1 MSCKTSDDLL
11 PCPFCGGMAHV
22 RSKIAYRRTGRRAT
36 VFDFQP
42 GMPEFGIHDR
52 EVENEVDLLDWRFG
66 FQVWCGR
73 CKVKTP
79 YKWGP
84 WNGYTK
90 AEVEELY
97 REDFY
102 NHAPND
108 TDEPAKLAAIDVW
121 NRRTNDSTD

>member
-1 MSCKTSDDLL
+1 MTPTREELL
-11 PCPFCGGMAHV
+11 PCPFCGGSAHV
-22 RSKIAYRRTGRRAT
+22 RRKIAYRRTGCRVT

-52 EVENEVDLLDWRFG
+52 EVENEVDVLDWRFG

-73 CKVKTP
+73 CKSKTM

-84 WNGYTK
+84 WHAYTND
-90 AEVEELY
+90 EIEELD

-102 NHAPND
+102 RHVPNGA
-108 TDEPAKLAAIDVW
+108 DEPARLLAIEVW
-121 NRRTNDSTD
+121 NRRTDDAD

>member
-1 MSCKTSDDLL
+1 MALTSDELL

-22 RSKIAYRRTGRRAT
+22 RRKIAYRRTGRRAT

-42 GMPEFGIHDR
+42 GMPEFGTYDR
-52 EVENEVDLLDWRFG
+52 EVENEVDVLDWRFG

-73 CKVKTP
+73 CKTKTQ

-84 WNGYTK
+84 WHAYT
-90 AEVEELY
+90 ADEIEELG

-121 NRRTNDSTD
+121 NRRASDDIH

>member
-1 MSCKTSDDLL
+1 MSSDELL
-11 PCPFCGGMAHV
+11 PCPFCGGKAHI
-22 RSKIAYRRTGRRAT
+22 RRKIAYRRTGRRAT
-36 VFDFQP
+36 VFELQP
-42 GMPEFGIHDR
+42 GMPEFWIHDR
-52 EVENEVDLLDWRFG
+52 EVENEVYVLDWRFG

-84 WNGYTK
+84 WHAYT
-90 AEVEELY
+90 ADEIEELE

-121 NRRTNDSTD
+121 NRRVNDTD